1 MRPFFIRP
9 LRAGHAPFLWRYRWD
24 RFRVRSTGTDAM
36 SASLREQVEA
46 ILPKWERWY
55 PSLFDA
61 AADLGLIKARVCSPD
76 SLLLSNRHA
85 SVQSQAE
92 AAHREKWGGTE
103 EPGGDGRRGAGRK
116 RRRRR

>member
-1 MRPFFIRP
+1 MN
-9 LRAGHAPFLWRYRWD
+9 G
-24 RFRVRSTGTDAM
+24 
-36 SASLREQVEA
+36 SLREQVEA
-46 ILPKWERWY
+46 LLPKWERWY

-85 SVQSQAE
+85 SVQSAAQ

-103 EPGGDGRRGAGRK
+103 EPGRSAGRGAGKK

>member
-1 MRPFFIRP
+1 
-9 LRAGHAPFLWRYRWD
+9 
-24 RFRVRSTGTDAM
+24 M

-46 ILPKWERWY
+46 VLPKWERWY

-85 SVQSQAE
+85 SVQSAAE

-103 EPGGDGRRGAGRK
+103 EPGRGGRRARKKKRK
-116 RRRRR
+116 RR